1 MLEFRT
7 HGKWIL
13 AGEHSVIRGGEALVF
28 PVQSRF
34 LDFRFIEGP
43 EMKLNIRHENSDLE
57 LAFWGVFE
65 KALQA
70 LNLNRSDVSGS
81 IELESNIPVGAGM
94 GASATLCVS
103 LARWLSKLGH
113 LAVEKQFD
121 FARDLENL
129 FHGKSSGVDVAVALS
144 KSPLLFKAP
153 SMIENFEPL
162 WQPHFYLSYC
172 GKRGV
177 TSDCIKKV
185 TSLIETDPTLGKEVD
200 GQMQKSVE
208 MAKEALMTKDHLSLM
223 KDAIDLANS
232 CFEKW
237 GLISHD
243 LGKHISLLKSQ
254 GAIAAKPTGSGDG
267 GFVLSLWQEPPTSP
281 KAIELIQA

>member
-28 PVQSRF
+28 PVQNRF
-34 LDFRFIEGP
+34 LDFRFTPGSDMNLTIE
-43 EMKLNIRHENSDLE
+43 HENSDLE

-70 LNLNRSDVSGS
+70 LNLNRGDVSGS
-81 IELESNIPVGAGM
+81 IELASNIPVGAGM

-103 LARWLSKLGH
+103 LAKWLSKLGY
-113 LAVEKQFD
+113 LAIEKQFD
-121 FARDLENL
+121 FAKDLENL

-144 KSPLLFKAP
+144 NSPLLFKAP
-153 SMIENFEPL
+153 AIMENFKPY
-162 WQPHFYLSYC
+162 WNPHFYLSYC
-172 GKRGV
+172 GQRGV

-185 TSLIETDPTLGKEVD
+185 TALLESDPSLGKEID
-200 GQMQKSVE
+200 DQMQKSVE
-208 MAKEALMTKDHLSLM
+208 IAKVALMSENSLPLM

-237 GLISHD
+237 GLISRELD
-243 LGKHISLLKSQ
+243 SHISFLKDQ
-254 GAIAAKPTGSGDG
+254 GAVAAKPTGSGGG
-267 GFVLSLWQEPPTSP
+267 GFVLSLWQSPPNNISIDLI
-281 KAIELIQA
+281 KA